1 MIMCVVYSGHRG
13 WFPTSLGRNVT
24 LLGLVTVRPSSYMNS
39 TWPPPLPRRST
50 RRSLRSP
57 AFLPPAS
64 HLPGRS
70 SAPPSFAG
78 RSASTHYARRASPF
92 VRLET
97 AVLGRL
103 STSRKEPQLRQEDV
117 DLTLP
122 PALALTDAG
131 SEADTNSYRPS
142 FASARRSMA
151 SSFASP
157 RSTEYCCAIC
167 IELLLRPVVLSCGH
181 RLCRGCWV
189 RLLQGSQARAV
200 ASRTGYAV
208 CPLGRC
214 QVRPCVPEI
223 DLDLAAEMRKR
234 IGFKQLAA
242 HAAAAE
248 DVSLAEESAAV
259 AAVNAWA
266 AAGCPLDAPE
276 EIEADEQELAAA
288 VAAAAAATLA
298 VESLEREER
307 KSLCASLLIVFTL
320 ASACA
325 TFGLFIWGWHQKIGV
340 RGLPSSPPTRK
351 TPAARAPCLICSSYL
366 QPELSRL

>member
-1 MIMCVVYSGHRG
+1 
-13 WFPTSLGRNVT
+13 
-24 LLGLVTVRPSSYMNS
+24 
-39 TWPPPLPRRST
+39 
-50 RRSLRSP
+50 
-57 AFLPPAS
+57 
-64 HLPGRS
+64 
-70 SAPPSFAG
+70 
-78 RSASTHYARRASPF
+78 
-92 VRLET
+92 
-97 AVLGRL
+97 
-103 STSRKEPQLRQEDV
+103 
-117 DLTLP
+117 
-122 PALALTDAG
+122 
-131 SEADTNSYRPS
+131 
-142 FASARRSMA
+142 MA

-214 QVRPCVPEI
+214 EVRPCVPEI
-223 DLDLAAEMRKR
+223 DLDLEAEMRKR

-340 RGLPSSPPTRK
+340 RGLPSHTR
-351 TPAARAPCLICSSYL
+351 ARAKHPLPVHHLICSSYL
-366 QPELSRL
+366 QPELSRLLVSNACATAVHLVSRVVFVELDRPSRGIGAPARRRPTRMTACLTLRAVQQKYSTWLLSVLLVIVACAALLCCCCCGLFRMTMNYGDSRSAAALTQQRRNLRAQTAPVEPQSVSESETQRLSAPESETVI